1 MCPDFSTG
9 ETPDSGISASCLSSI
24 QEKDIELVSEE
35 GQETQSQKLWS
46 LWEFDNFENSK
57 TYPEIQDSL
66 SAYDLVVRHID
77 KRGEDTVGIVEYVHL
92 SSLGQLSGGN
102 LPDADTPA
110 AGLSSIQTR
119 TLDGGSKVLELY
131 NFHDPAVETVYL
143 SAQSRYDFIVRDNQD
158 HCVKYADLSGI
169 GGDVALSGTDGSSS
183 TGSKWK
189 FEAFSNSNISVHISP

>member
-1 MCPDFSTG
+1 MPSLTSQTLKDEFVIREWYDGAVKPAVVRYLPVS
-9 ETPDSGISASCLSSI
+9 SMISA
-24 QEKDIELVSEE
+24 V
-35 GQETQSQKLWS
+35 
-46 LWEFDNFENSK
+46 
-57 TYPEIQDSL
+57 
-66 SAYDLVVRHID
+66 
-77 KRGEDTVGIVEYVHL
+77 
-92 SSLGQLSGGN
+92 SSLISAN
-102 LPDADTPA
+102 VPDADVPA

-169 GGDVALSGTDGSSS
+169 GGDVTLSGTDGSSS